1 LHKGGYNPK
10 WERVETAEA
19 MEAALNREQWNVI
32 LCDYKMPHFSAP
44 AALKLV
50 QNKNIDIPFIIVSG
64 AIGEDTAVTAM
75 KSGAHDYLMK
85 DKLAKLVVAIERE
98 IREAKMRQDK
108 KKTDERLKKSEEN
121 FRHSLDD
128 SPLAFALSPLMAK
141 HSTPIRR
148 F

>member
-1 LHKGGYNPK
+1 
-10 WERVETAEA
+10 
-19 MEAALNREQWNVI
+19 
-32 LCDYKMPHFSAP
+32 
-44 AALKLV
+44 
-50 QNKNIDIPFIIVSG
+50 
-64 AIGEDTAVTAM
+64 
-75 KSGAHDYLMK
+75 MK

-128 SPLAFALSPLMAK
+128 SHWAFALSPLMAK